1 MAIQDNVL
9 RLLVA
14 ERSLNDAE
22 MLVSVLRNAGH
33 AVRPTRVED
42 EDSLR
47 EALGAKTFDMLLYT
61 FGFEDLSLE
70 QTGKIIQQAG
80 KDIPIVVVAPSEDP
94 ESRIKAMTIGAVDLV
109 SKADLKHLQLVIKR
123 ELTNLNLRRRLRRVE
138 ASLREVEKRC
148 HSLLDNSRDAIAYV
162 HEGMHIYAN
171 KAYLERFGFESMDD
185 IEGMPLLNMAAP
197 QDQAKLKEFLRNY
210 QKHGDQEQELEITM
224 LANDDGRELHVV
236 MTFSPASIDGEP
248 CAQILV
254 RSQGAPA
261 ELVQQLDSL
270 SKQDLLTGLYNRQHF
285 MEELEKNLAKA
296 LAEDSTAGLL
306 FLQLDNLEG
315 ARQALGIT
323 GIDTLISDIGG
334 LIRAEIGQDGI
345 AARFSDEAFTILLP
359 NEGVHA
365 AIALGE
371 ALRHAI
377 EEHICE
383 SGGRTFTTTCS
394 IGITVMGERTGT
406 AQAALHEAL
415 TAADQARAQGGNQVV
430 LHATDDDKAASG
442 SELTQLLEDALVN
455 DQYFLVFQPVVSL
468 QGDNR
473 ERYEVRLRLQTA
485 NGVMMPAD
493 FIPHAEQ
500 AGLMPAVDRWV
511 VRTALRTLSK
521 HLAAKHDTIL
531 FLKLSGPTLAD
542 ADFLGYLAEQLKA
555 TGVSGNRLV
564 FQVNEPVAVTQL
576 THAREAFRGLKQLGC
591 GFSLDHFGSGL
602 NPFQL
607 VKHLPADY
615 LKVDAQLT
623 HNLSESE
630 ENQQNIKNL
639 INTAH
644 TMQKQVVAG
653 YLEDASSLALLWQ
666 FGADFVQGRFL
677 KEPEPEMNYDFA
689 GMSI

>member
-47 EALGAKTFDMLLYT
+47 EALGAKTFDMLLYSL
-61 FGFEDLSLE
+61 GFEDLSLE

-248 CAQILV
+248 CTQILV

>member
-248 CAQILV
+248 CTQILV

>member
-61 FGFEDLSLE
+61 LGFEDLSLE

-248 CAQILV
+248 CTQILM

>member
-61 FGFEDLSLE
+61 LGFEDLSLE

-248 CAQILV
+248 CTQILV

>member
-61 FGFEDLSLE
+61 LGFEDLSLE

-109 SKADLKHLQLVIKR
+109 SKADPKHLQLVIKR

-248 CAQILV
+248 CTQILV